1 MAKNHFLG
9 PIQHTVLE
17 GGKTK
22 KKLTGAGIGA
32 KFWRI
37 MSRVTTKNLKIG
49 LWGLFEK
56 KRFLYFHLMAQMQ
69 IFGSKMQFF
78 GPKSIFFRNH
88 PFFLT
93 PSWLDTKKT
102 TFLCWPWCT
111 EGLGVAVGAHFG
123 PKKAKIRPGS
133 RKTTRRATKRPPTR
147 KPKLSRVTSGHGG
160 HMIPWSRVRLT
171 WKNGGYIGVA

>member
-1 MAKNHFLG
+1 MSDELAKLTRSS
-9 PIQHTVLE
+9 PSRIHTVLE
-17 GGKTK
+17 GGRTK

-111 EGLGVAVGAHFG
+111 EGLGAAAAAHFWPQNLHFFTLRLYNPHFFRSDG
-123 PKKAKIRPGS
+123 PDSMGS
-133 RKTTRRATKRPPTR
+133 YVPYVLR
-147 KPKLSRVTSGHGG
+147 
-160 HMIPWSRVRLT
+160 
-171 WKNGGYIGVA
+171 

>member
-1 MAKNHFLG
+1 MTQISDKCLLSKTEKTQISGQTQIIWVHWSLWSGN
-9 PIQHTVLE
+9 E
-17 GGKTK
+17 G
-22 KKLTGAGIGA
+22 
-32 KFWRI
+32 FF
-37 MSRVTTKNLKIG
+37 
-49 LWGLFEK
+49 FEK
-56 KRFLYFHLMAQMQ
+56 THFLYFHLMAQMQ
-69 IFGSKMQFF
+69 IFGPKMQFF

-102 TFLCWPWCT
+102 TFLYWPWCT

-133 RKTTRRATKRPPTR
+133 RKTTPRAAKRPPTR

-160 HMIPWSRVRLT
+160 HMIPLSRVRLT
-171 WKNGGYIGVA
+171 LKNGSYIGVA

>member
-1 MAKNHFLG
+1 MSYIL
-9 PIQHTVLE
+9 HTVLE

-123 PKKAKIRPGS
+123 PKSGPEAGKQPPERPN
-133 RKTTRRATKRPPTR
+133 
-147 KPKLSRVTSGHGG
+147 GHLPGNRSYPELPQDMG
-160 HMIPWSRVRLT
+160 DIWSHWVGFV
-171 WKNGGYIGVA
+171 WPEKMGVI

>member
-1 MAKNHFLG
+1 MPLIATFLLPG
-9 PIQHTVLE
+9 HTVLE
-17 GGKTK
+17 GGRTK

-88 PFFLT
+88 PFFWHHHDWT
-93 PSWLDTKKT
+93 PKRQLFCVD
-102 TFLCWPWCT
+102 PD
-111 EGLGVAVGAHFG
+111 A
-123 PKKAKIRPGS
+123 
-133 RKTTRRATKRPPTR
+133 RRASGQPWGPILGQKRP
-147 KPKLSRVTSGHGG
+147 KSGPEAGKQPPERQNG
-160 HMIPWSRVRLT
+160 HLPGNRSYPELPQDMGDIWSHWVGSV
-171 WKNGGYIGVA
+171 WPEKMGVI